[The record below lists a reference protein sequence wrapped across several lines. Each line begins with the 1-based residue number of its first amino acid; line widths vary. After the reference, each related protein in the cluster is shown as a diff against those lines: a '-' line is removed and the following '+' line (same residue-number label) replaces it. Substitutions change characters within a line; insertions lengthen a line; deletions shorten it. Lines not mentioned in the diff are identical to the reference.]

1 MSSGTVRSVATVS
14 GRRPLL
20 LACLHRYG
28 DECNRQG
35 DALNALRRA
44 RQTFADEL
52 GIDPGPALRGLEADI
67 LAQAPAL
74 SASVPTP
81 PTLSP
86 APAAVSATTPATPDD
101 DGTDLIDRTRELARI
116 TQAIADLH
124 GGRSTRAG
132 TQRDPASDRSCFGL
146 RSRGRRRL
154 RAGTGA
160 GPCVWR
166 ARPCATTGSGIL
178 VHRRGKPD
186 VRRRRPR

>member
-1 MSSGTVRSVATVS
+1 MVAELEAMV
-14 GRRPLL
+14 GEEPLREERWRV
-20 LACLHRYG
+20 LALALYRA
-28 DECNRQG
+28 NRQG

-67 LAQAPAL
+67 LAQSPAL

-81 PTLSP
+81 PPLSP

-116 TQAIADLH
+116 RQAIADLH

-132 TQRDPASDRSCFGL
+132 TPRD
-146 RSRGRRRL
+146 RRRI
-154 RAGTGA
+154 AHASG
-160 GPCVWR
+160 
-166 ARPCATTGSGIL
+166 CAL
-178 VHRRGKPD
+178 VGGD
-186 VRRRRPR
+186 A

>member
-81 PTLSP
+81 PALSP

-132 TQRDPASDRSCFGL
+132 TQRD
-146 RSRGRRRL
+146 RRRI
-154 RAGTGA
+154 AHASG
-160 GPCVWR
+160 
-166 ARPCATTGSGIL
+166 CAL
-178 VHRRGKPD
+178 VGGD
-186 VRRRRPR
+186 A

>member
-67 LAQAPAL
+67 LAQSPAL

-132 TQRDPASDRSCFGL
+132 TQRD
-146 RSRGRRRL
+146 RRRI
-154 RAGTGA
+154 AHASG
-160 GPCVWR
+160 
-166 ARPCATTGSGIL
+166 CAL
-178 VHRRGKPD
+178 VGGD
-186 VRRRRPR
+186 A